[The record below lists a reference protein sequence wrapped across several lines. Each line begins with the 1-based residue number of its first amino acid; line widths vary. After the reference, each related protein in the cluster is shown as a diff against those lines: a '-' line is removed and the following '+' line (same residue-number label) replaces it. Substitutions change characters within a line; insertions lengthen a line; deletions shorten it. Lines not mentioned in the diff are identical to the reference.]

1 MQKTLA
7 VLKKWSAIPL
17 VRYALIAGV
26 AVLWLVGLSD
36 QIPDL
41 MHTAKY
47 VGISLLMVA
56 VAAI

>member
-36 QIPDL
+36 QIPDPL
-41 MHTAKY
+41 QTAKY

>member
-26 AVLWLVGLSD
+26 TVLWLVGLSD
-36 QIPDL
+36 QIPDPL
-41 MHTAKY
+41 QTAKY